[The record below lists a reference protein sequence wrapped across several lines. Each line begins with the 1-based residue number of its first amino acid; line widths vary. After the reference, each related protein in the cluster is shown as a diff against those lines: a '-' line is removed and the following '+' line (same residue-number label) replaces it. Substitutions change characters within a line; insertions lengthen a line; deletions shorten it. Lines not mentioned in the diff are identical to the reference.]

1 MLEVLWVVALPLSS
15 RHCGCKREKLT
26 LSQRVGVVVVTGMMA
41 VAADSAAQSVF
52 VIVVVV
58 VLVVVDVVSGGPWTT
73 WRGNAYLL
81 LD

>member
-1 MLEVLWVVALPLSS
+1 M
-15 RHCGCKREKLT
+15 
-26 LSQRVGVVVVTGMMA
+26 VTG
-41 VAADSAAQSVF
+41 DGGSCRFCGSSVF

-73 WRGNAYLL
+73 WRGSAYLL